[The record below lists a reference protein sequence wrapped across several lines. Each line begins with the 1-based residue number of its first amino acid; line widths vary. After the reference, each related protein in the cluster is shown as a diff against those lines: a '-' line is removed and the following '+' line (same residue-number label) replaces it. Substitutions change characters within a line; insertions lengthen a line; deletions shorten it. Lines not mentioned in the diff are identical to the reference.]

1 MIPEP
6 SCEPTFDLQGAVK
19 ASPLQKLGEPTRD
32 AWRRRS
38 QVEFVGDRAALVSAL
53 CRGDEGAAAAL
64 FHEYVP
70 LVERIV
76 GRVLGVDA
84 ELPDVT
90 QDVFVRALGS
100 VHRLRDPQALTDWL
114 MQIAI
119 CTATDCV
126 RRRQRRRWLRFVD
139 PAELETPEPTG
150 VDHPAREALSVTYR
164 ILDRFPIEERTVFVL
179 RFMEGYGLEQ
189 VALSCGCSLATA
201 KRRLQRASARFQN
214 LARREPALRPF
225 ASSPPSREKEVE
237 R

>member
-1 MIPEP
+1 LVPTDDLSRAVTPSPQQMLAEP
-6 SCEPTFDLQGAVK
+6 A
-19 ASPLQKLGEPTRD
+19 RD
-32 AWRRRS
+32 PSRRRS
-38 QVEFVGDRAALVSAL
+38 QVEFVGDRAALVTAL

-90 QDVFVRALGS
+90 QDVFVRALSS
-100 VHRLRDPQALTDWL
+100 VQRLRDPQALTDWL

-119 CTATDCV
+119 CTATDWV

-139 PAELETPEPTG
+139 PAELDPPEPTG
-150 VDHPAREALSVTYR
+150 TDHPAREALSATYR
-164 ILDRFPIEERTVFVL
+164 ILDRFPVEERAVFVL
-179 RFMEGYGLEQ
+179 RFLEGYQLEQ
-189 VALSCGCSLATA
+189 VARACGCSLATA
-201 KRRLQRASARFQN
+201 KRRLQRASTRFQN
-214 LARREPALRPF
+214 LARREPALRAF
-225 ASSPPSREKEVE
+225 VDSPPSGDEEVA